1 MMICLDANC
10 LIYLIEGNPIWNQKI
25 VARLVRAKAIGDTV
39 GVCDLVRAECLIGPL
54 KTGNSRVLADYQRV
68 FSNPIVQMLPVTP
81 TVCERAAEIRVAS
94 AMKIKLPDAL
104 HLAAAMVHGC
114 GLFLTNDEELA
125 VCAAIK
131 VEVLT

>member
-54 KTGNSRVLADYQRV
+54 KNR
-68 FSNPIVQMLPVTP
+68 
-81 TVCERAAEIRVAS
+81 
-94 AMKIKLPDAL
+94 
-104 HLAAAMVHGC
+104 
-114 GLFLTNDEELA
+114 
-125 VCAAIK
+125 
-131 VEVLT
+131 

>member
-54 KTGNSRVLADYQRV
+54 KE
-68 FSNPIVQMLPVTP
+68 PVTVGFWQTINGFFP
-81 TVCERAAEIRVAS
+81 IPLCKCCLSRQPS
-94 AMKIKLPDAL
+94 ANEPPRSVWLPR
-104 HLAAAMVHGC
+104 
-114 GLFLTNDEELA
+114 
-125 VCAAIK
+125 
-131 VEVLT
+131 